1 VIKTFKQH
9 FNNNNYFLNYTILL
23 LILDRILIINFM
35 IKVKDIADYIE
46 SKVPLEFQED
56 YDNSGLILG
65 NPQQEVRAVLL
76 CLDITGQILDEAI
89 SNKCNMIISHHP
101 LIFKGI
107 KKLIGSDS
115 EQRLI
120 IKAIENNIA
129 IYALHTNLDN
139 SYDGLNALLCN
150 KLGII
155 NYKILQPSLNQLNK
169 LVTFCPH
176 ECAEKVRM
184 SLFKVGAG
192 HIGNYDC
199 CSFNSYGQGTFR
211 ASNQATPFVGEKNK
225 LHFEDETR
233 IEVVFPSFLET
244 VLISTL
250 IENHPYEEVA
260 YDIFTLKNRYEKS
273 GAGVVGDLE
282 HEKDLFDFL
291 RYVKEVTGTPVI
303 RHTIPTGKKVKRVAL
318 CSGSGNF
325 LIQQALNEQ
334 ADLFLTADLKYHDFF
349 KPQGDL
355 VLADIGHYESEQF
368 VKEWIYAVLI
378 KKFST
383 FAVLISETNTN
394 PVKYY

>member
-1 VIKTFKQH
+1 
-9 FNNNNYFLNYTILL
+9 
-23 LILDRILIINFM
+23 M
-35 IKVKDIADYIE
+35 MKVKDITDYIE
-46 SKVPLEFQED
+46 SKIPLELQED

-65 NPQQEVRAVLL
+65 NPQQEIRAVLL
-76 CLDITGQILDEAI
+76 CLDITGQVLNEAF
-89 SNKCNMIISHHP
+89 SKECNMIISHHP

-107 KKLIGSDS
+107 KKLTGSDA

-139 SYDGLNALLCN
+139 SFDGLNALLCK

-155 NYKILQPSLNQLNK
+155 NFKILQPSMNQLNK

-176 ECAEKVRM
+176 KFAEKVRM

-199 CSFNSYGQGTFR
+199 CSFNSHGQGTFK
-211 ASNQATPFVGEKNK
+211 ASAQATPFVGEINK
-225 LHFEDETR
+225 LHSEDETR
-233 IEVVFPSFLET
+233 IEVVFPSFLEKE
-244 VLISTL
+244 LINTL
-250 IENHPYEEVA
+250 IESHPYEEVA
-260 YDIFTLKNRYEKS
+260 YDIFSLKNRYEKS
-273 GAGVVGDLE
+273 GAGLVGDLDQ
-282 HEKDLFDFL
+282 EKDLFDFL
-291 RYVKEVTGTPVI
+291 GSVKEVTGIPVI
-303 RHTIPTGKKVKRVAL
+303 RHTIPTGKKIKRVAL

-325 LIQQALNEQ
+325 LIQQALNER

-349 KPQGDL
+349 KCQENL
-355 VLADIGHYESEQF
+355 ILADIGHYESEQF
-368 VKEWIYAVLI
+368 VKEWIYSVLI
-378 KKFST
+378 EKFST